1 MLSVIPHL
9 HHQCLRPVY
18 NILLFVTLT
27 IVLNKVCVLGLHLFA
42 AIIFVYDYHPGSET
56 LLMKHFSPSEQ
67 LNGYAD
73 PFSADPS
80 APRPYSHQK
89 NALLRQQ
96 HGGGSGML
104 PEGVIWNY
112 IIQLTSALRVIHA
125 AGLACRTLDP
135 TKILLTGR
143 SRLRLSSLAIADVLT
158 FDSTSPNPLQL
169 IPHFQVRNHSGK

>member
-1 MLSVIPHL
+1 M
-9 HHQCLRPVY
+9 
-18 NILLFVTLT
+18 
-27 IVLNKVCVLGLHLFA
+27 
-42 AIIFVYDYHPGSET
+42 IFVYDYHPGSET
-56 LLMKHFSPSEQ
+56 LLMKHFTPSEP

-73 PFSADPS
+73 PFSADPT

-143 SRLRLSSLAIADVLT
+143 SRLRLSSLAISDVLT
-158 FDSTSPNPLQL
+158 FDTTSPNPLQL
-169 IPHFQVRNHSGK
+169 IPHFQVHNTALNKCLFLVIVIGVACSKSAIFYTKNCSCKRTVNCER

>member
-1 MLSVIPHL
+1 
-9 HHQCLRPVY
+9 
-18 NILLFVTLT
+18 
-27 IVLNKVCVLGLHLFA
+27 
-42 AIIFVYDYHPGSET
+42 VYDYHPGSET
-56 LLMKHFSPSEQ
+56 LLMKHFSPSEP

-143 SRLRLSSLAIADVLT
+143 SRLRLSSLAIADVLS
-158 FDSTSPNPLQL
+158 FDSTSPNPLHL
-169 IPHFQVRNHSGK
+169 IPHFQVRNQCVK

>member
-1 MLSVIPHL
+1 
-9 HHQCLRPVY
+9 
-18 NILLFVTLT
+18 
-27 IVLNKVCVLGLHLFA
+27 
-42 AIIFVYDYHPGSET
+42 
-56 LLMKHFSPSEQ
+56 MKHFSASEP

-143 SRLRLSSLAIADVLT
+143 SRLRLSSLAISDVLT

-169 IPHFQVRNHSGK
+169 MPHFQVLS

>member
-1 MLSVIPHL
+1 
-9 HHQCLRPVY
+9 
-18 NILLFVTLT
+18 
-27 IVLNKVCVLGLHLFA
+27 
-42 AIIFVYDYHPGSET
+42 
-56 LLMKHFSPSEQ
+56 MKHFSPSEP
-67 LNGYAD
+67 LNGYTD
-73 PFSADPS
+73 PFSADPT

-104 PEGVIWNY
+104 PECVIWNY

-143 SRLRLSSLAIADVLT
+143 SRLRLSSLAISDVLT
-158 FDSTSPNPLQL
+158 FDTSSPNPLQL
-169 IPHFQVRNHSGK
+169 IPHFQVLIQFEINRYFQLLSLYNRDSIFKISNILFKEL

>member
-1 MLSVIPHL
+1 M
-9 HHQCLRPVY
+9 
-18 NILLFVTLT
+18 
-27 IVLNKVCVLGLHLFA
+27 
-42 AIIFVYDYHPGSET
+42 IFVYDYHPGSET
-56 LLMKHFSPSEQ
+56 LLIKHFTPSEPP
-67 LNGYAD
+67 NGYAD

-143 SRLRLSSLAIADVLT
+143 SRLRLSSLAISDVLT
-158 FDSTSPNPLQL
+158 FDSASPNPLQL
-169 IPHFQVRNHSGK
+169 IPHYQVS